1 MNALRLARLAAV
13 RGVPQAAQRVGAH
26 ALHTTQG
33 VQQDYTAVHFRLT
46 PQGHPLKS
54 YAWKNPTQNHVW
66 SEDEVDQALSYH
78 PHHQPQSLMD
88 RTVYGLLR
96 GAYHTFNF
104 LTRYNKENP
113 TPQSVELRLIFLES
127 I

>member
-1 MNALRLARLAAV
+1 MAACKRAAV
-13 RGVPQAAQRVGAH
+13 Q
-26 ALHTTQG
+26 ALHTTPD
-33 VQQDYTAVHFRLT
+33 VKQDHTAVHFRLT
-46 PQGHPLKS
+46 PQEHPLKS

-66 SEDEVDQALSYH
+66 SEEEVNQALSFQ

-88 RTVYGLLR
+88 RVLFKLLR

-113 TPQSVELRLIFLES
+113 TPESVELRLIFLES
-127 I
+127 IA